1 MGGYWPA
8 QNETSGTEEWQGAVA
23 TPADLPT
30 TAQINETREVADD
43 GDGQAAMYSW
53 DGSTWIKIADPDAA
67 SVVDLQTAYT
77 GSATPT
83 PIVFTA
89 AKHLTFTGSTS
100 GSWAWTAE
108 TMDLTQTGTG
118 TVTLAGLVAAQL
130 GLDVTTAPLTAAAGI
145 NVSAGTVDLGAAV
158 TAAAG
163 EWHATT
169 MLLSASGA
177 LTITGGGALILQ
189 SAEATA
195 DAVRIYASDAA
206 GGIDV
211 DSGATSGA
219 LAMNGGGAAT
229 ITYAGISLVA
239 GAGAMVATGA
249 TGSFGDTTGTIDFSS
264 GAVTDTAVA
273 SYNLTPTGACDITAG
288 AASTIETT
296 TGTLNIGG
304 NNTTQ
309 VNLASV
315 GARQVYVGSL
325 TTTAGTFL
333 RAGTNGFQ
341 VDSNGSMSFDS
352 KNTCNLTMTADDA
365 ADKTLTIQAINSGA
379 GDAFI
384 NIQADNGATVT
395 GDLTVTGALP
405 ATIVPATVSKSAA
418 YTIDVAD
425 YAIEAQTGAGAY
437 DITLPTL
444 ASATAGQ
451 EFECTRCGTN
461 LIRLVG
467 NGAELISGVN
477 AQPLNAQWDSIKVRC
492 NAAKT
497 YWIKVIG

>member
-30 TAQINETREVADD
+30 TAQLNETREVADD

-83 PIVFTA
+83 PVVFTA

-108 TMDLTQTGTG
+108 TMALTQTGTG
-118 TVTLAGLVAAQL
+118 QVTCAGNVDATN
-130 GLDVTTAPLTAAAGI
+130 GLDVSTAALTASAGLDVSAGTVALGTALTAAAG
-145 NVSAGTVDLGAAV
+145 S
-158 TAAAG
+158 
-163 EWHATT
+163 WYATSLT
-169 MLLSASGA
+169 LSAS
-177 LTITGGGALILQ
+177 
-189 SAEATA
+189 
-195 DAVRIYASDAA
+195 
-206 GGIDV
+206 
-211 DSGATSGA
+211 DSFTVSGVG
-219 LAMNGGGAAT
+219 N
-229 ITYAGISLVA
+229 
-239 GAGAMVATGA
+239 
-249 TGSFGDTTGTIDFSS
+249 SF
-264 GAVTDTAVA
+264 V
-273 SYNLTPTGACDITAG
+273 
-288 AASTIETT
+288 ETT

-304 NNTTQ
+304 TSRTTT
-309 VNLASV
+309 VTVGST
-315 GARQVYVGSL
+315 GARLVYVGSL
-325 TTTAGTFL
+325 TTTAGTYM

-352 KNTCNLTMTADDA
+352 KNTSNLTMTADSGD
-365 ADKTLTIQAINSGA
+365 DRTLTIRAINDGG

-395 GDLTVTGALP
+395 GDLTVTGAL
-405 ATIVPATVSKSAA
+405 ATAALVRATVSKSAA
-418 YTIDVAD
+418 YTILVSD

-437 DITLPTL
+437 DLTLPTL
-444 ASATAGQ
+444 ASATAG
-451 EFECTRCGTN
+451 EEHEVTRCGTN

-467 NGAELISGVN
+467 NNGAELISGVN

-497 YWIKVIG
+497 YWMKV